1 MNKIDNVST
10 LAGVRIR
17 PHSLVFGTNG
27 NRPYPASLAGIRW
40 NAVRVLNGDCWS
52 CREVDGNGQPVADG
66 LTLLTQTESLV
77 IDGQPVEVE
86 GVICG

>member
-1 MNKIDNVST
+1 MSKIDNVST

-17 PHSLVFGTNG
+17 PNSLVFGTNG

-52 CREVDGNGQPVADG
+52 CHEVDGSGRPIADG
-66 LTLLTQTESLV
+66 LVLLT
-77 IDGQPVEVE
+77 
-86 GVICG
+86 